1 MLMLHK
7 QKGSQPRNR
16 ENEQLIE
23 DLYKRNTEL
32 QRENGELKS
41 KNKSLIEALAKEK
54 KKVTAVSVTLTCSN
68 VCST

>member
-1 MLMLHK
+1 MLLFHK

-41 KNKSLIEALAKEK
+41 KNKSLVEALAKEK
-54 KKVTAVSVTLTCSN
+54 KKVSAVV
-68 VCST
+68 